1 MIEPPTQT
9 KLLDELLDCFTPE
22 EVWYAGVP
30 GAGGD
35 DAIFAIGNPKIDL
48 RRLMAERFT
57 AQRPWL
63 AVLPV
68 EILSD
73 GGL

>member
-1 MIEPPTQT
+1 MIEPPAQT
-9 KLLDELLDCFTPE
+9 KLLDELLHCFTPD

-35 DAIFAIGNPKIDL
+35 DAIFAIGNPNIDL
-48 RRLMAERFT
+48 KQIMAERFT

-63 AVLPV
+63 AILPV
-68 EILSD
+68 EIISE
-73 GGL
+73 GSI